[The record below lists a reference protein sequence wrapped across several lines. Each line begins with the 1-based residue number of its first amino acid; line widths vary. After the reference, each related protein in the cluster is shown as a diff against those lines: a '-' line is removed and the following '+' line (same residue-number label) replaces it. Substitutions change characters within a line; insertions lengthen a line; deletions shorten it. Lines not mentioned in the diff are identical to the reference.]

1 MLWKFLISL
10 TTLMT
15 HFILASAHKAIFV
28 IKILTN
34 VAKKIVT
41 KMLQNPPPF
50 YYDVTILAAPKSV
63 ISPRPPP
70 TFSDNVTEYDVFFF
84 DSVPNFI
91 FNISDSAWL

>member
-1 MLWKFLISL
+1 MLL
-10 TTLMT
+10 TTLT
-15 HFILASAHKAIFV
+15 ANFIQTFTFNAILAF
-28 IKILTN
+28 KILTN

-41 KMLQNPPPF
+41 KMLQNPPP

-84 DSVPNFI
+84 GSPP
-91 FNISDSAWL
+91 